1 MKNFL
6 KKQLAWLTDQALCLS
21 VSFLTGVRPK
31 SPRELAFNPQRKVY
45 YANHGS
51 HGDFLLIFV
60 SLPYRVRKRV
70 RPVAAAEYWESG
82 PVRRFLA
89 KNVFNMVLISR
100 HKDPLEALAQMSEA
114 LQTHSLIIFPEGTRN
129 LGDELLPFKS
139 GIYHLAR
146 EWPQVEFVPVWLE
159 NLHRVMPKGHVIP
172 LPLLCTVNFGA
183 PVPLQPNDGPDPK
196 TLYLQRCRDALQA
209 LKPVRD

>member
-1 MKNFL
+1 MKEFL
-6 KKQLAWLTDQALCLS
+6 AAALDFILCRITI
-21 VSFLTGVRPK
+21 FITGVRP
-31 SPRELAFNPQRKVY
+31 PQELLNIGEGTKIY
-45 YANHGS
+45 YANHAS

-60 SLPYRVRKRV
+60 SLPYRVRKHV
-70 RPVAAAEYWESG
+70 RPVAAAEYWQGG

-100 HKDPLEALAQMSEA
+100 RKDPLEALTQMSEA
-114 LQTHSLIIFPEGTRN
+114 LRTHSLIIFPEGTRN

-183 PVPLQPNDGPDPK
+183 PVPLQPNDAPDPK